1 MRRAS
6 VVPGGLPRRSRGCR
20 NLRSTDESD
29 HLRSVNFGYV
39 AIYPAS
45 NIKIGNPQGILLDEF
60 PALINGLAH
69 QGGKRIVGL
78 VLLLD

>member
-1 MRRAS
+1 
-6 VVPGGLPRRSRGCR
+6 
-20 NLRSTDESD
+20 
-29 HLRSVNFGYV
+29 V